1 MATDVAVVIE
11 DLEGEPNSLL
21 ARLKNVAVYV
31 PFLGPF
37 LFLVLIYFFLPV
49 VLTTALSFTGMDSKM
64 QWNFVWLENF
74 RTLLSDPLIPKIALN
89 TAQYVIF
96 TCLFNV
102 GLGFF
107 LALLTT
113 YFVERENVG
122 LIFRSI
128 WLLPRMTPS
137 VIYILMWQWFVSPTE
152 VGFVNQILS
161 ALSLPPQTWLA
172 RQPMTIII
180 VANGVIGA
188 SFGMII
194 FSAAIKSIPVD
205 LIRAARVDGA
215 SDLAIARRIIT
226 PLLKWPIMFMTIWQ
240 TLSLLAS
247 YEYILLLTD
256 GGPFYKS
263 EVWSLHA
270 YHRAFSSLRFGYG
283 ASIALILVAFATI
296 LTVIMLRLFGFKRL
310 MEPAKVGN

>member
-1 MATDVAVVIE
+1 MATEAPIIE
-11 DLEGEPNSLL
+11 GLERRPTSLL
-21 ARLKNVAVYV
+21 ARLKNFAVYV

-37 LFLVLIYFFLPV
+37 LFLVATYFFLPV
-49 VLTTALSFTGMDSKM
+49 VITTLLSFTGMDSKM
-64 QWNFVWLENF
+64 LWDFVGLDNFKRLF
-74 RTLLSDPLIPKIALN
+74 SDPIIPRIARN
-89 TAQYVIF
+89 TAIYVVF
-96 TCLFNV
+96 TCTFNV
-102 GLGFF
+102 FFGFF

-113 YFVERENVG
+113 FFVERENIG

-137 VIYILMWQWFVSPTE
+137 VIYIIMWQWFVSPTD
-152 VGFVNQILS
+152 VGFVNQILH
-161 ALSLPPQTWLA
+161 ALGQPPQAWLA

-180 VANGVIGA
+180 LVNGVIGA

-215 SDLAIARRIIT
+215 SDLAIVRRIIV
-226 PLLKWPIMFMTIWQ
+226 PMLKWPIMFMTVWQ

-263 EVWSLHA
+263 EVWALNA
-270 YHRAFSSLRFGYG
+270 YHRAFSSLQFGYG
-283 ASIALILVAFATI
+283 ASIALVLVVVGIIATF
-296 LTVIMLRLFGFKRL
+296 IMLKLFGFRRL
-310 MEPAKVGN
+310 MEPAKAGA

>member
-1 MATDVAVVIE
+1 MITQATVIE
-11 DLEGEPNSLL
+11 SPEGRPATFL
-21 ARLKNVAVYV
+21 ARLKNFAVYV

-37 LFLVLIYFFLPV
+37 LFLVATYFFLPV
-49 VLTTALSFTGMDSKM
+49 VLTTALSFTSMDSKM
-64 QWNFVWLENF
+64 QWEIVGLENF
-74 RTLLSDPLIPKIALN
+74 RRLFSDPIIPRIARN
-89 TAQYVIF
+89 TVIYVVF
-96 TCLFNV
+96 TCIFNV
-102 GLGFF
+102 AFGFF

-113 YFVERENVG
+113 YFVERENIG

-137 VIYILMWQWFVSPTE
+137 VIYIIMWQWFVSPTE
-152 VGFVNQILS
+152 AGFVNQILH
-161 ALSLPPQTWLA
+161 ALGRPPQAWLA
-172 RQPMTIII
+172 RQPMPI
-180 VANGVIGA
+180 VILVNGVIGA

-215 SDLAIARRIIT
+215 SDLAIVRRIIV
-226 PLLKWPIMFMTIWQ
+226 PMLKWPIMFLTIWQ

-263 EVWSLHA
+263 EVWSLNA
-270 YHRAFSSLRFGYG
+270 YHRAFSSLQFGYG
-283 ASIALILVAFATI
+283 ASIALVLVIVGVIATI
-296 LTVIMLRLFGFKRL
+296 IMLKLFGFQRL
-310 MEPAKVGN
+310 MEPAKAGA